1 MNLIIHNLYIQIN
14 KKELFV
20 MSEQIKL
27 FDNQV
32 SGKTAKF
39 TTTDGKAIF
48 K

>member
-1 MNLIIHNLYIQIN
+1 
-14 KKELFV
+14 

-39 TTTDGKAIF
+39 TTADGKAIF